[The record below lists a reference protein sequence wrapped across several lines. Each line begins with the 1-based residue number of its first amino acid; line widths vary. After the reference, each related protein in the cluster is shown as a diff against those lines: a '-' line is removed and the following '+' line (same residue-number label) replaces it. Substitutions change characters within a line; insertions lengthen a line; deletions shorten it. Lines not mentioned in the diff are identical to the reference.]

1 MLEAIERAMA
11 ASCGGGRETWLM
23 TCGCFVVERERDR
36 KWRGGK
42 RFFFF
47 FGMSGL

>member
-23 TCGCFVVERERDR
+23 TCGCFVVEREREKVER
-36 KWRGGK
+36 REKI
-42 RFFFF
+42 FFFF
-47 FGMSGL
+47 LG